1 MADNAVVE
9 SKTAISASKD
19 NVKGV
24 GRLKWPDNPE
34 EIDEYLNQIPLFAK
48 ERPSGENMS
57 EAWKMVE
64 AMEAETDPKVK
75 ATNLKDNGNECFKA
89 GPKRYKDAL
98 EFYQQ
103 ALDAQCGDRML
114 EATILVNRA
123 LIHIKQENYGKAIHE
138 CREALKKN
146 IKNLK
151 AYCRAGI
158 ASLALGKKK
167 EAMRWYEHGQKY
179 TGDDFLKR
187 NYVRNLM
194 KKCQIEIE
202 KELEKKEKAKINRNI
217 KAKAEEMVKEAV
229 KLRKLNCGPQTF
241 TGEHK
246 PKLDEKGCLHWPVL
260 FLYPEFLQSDFVQSM
275 HELRSFKEQLGQM
288 FPPAVAPAPWDRKGN
303 YSMGSLEI
311 FVEVKGEAPHTVR
324 RINID
329 EPLAEGLSAKDF
341 EIQGVPSFMVV
352 SRKSPYLKN
361 FLSNHKLIK

>member
-114 EATILVNRA
+114 E
-123 LIHIKQENYGKAIHE
+123 
-138 CREALKKN
+138 
-146 IKNLK
+146 
-151 AYCRAGI
+151 
-158 ASLALGKKK
+158 
-167 EAMRWYEHGQKY
+167 
-179 TGDDFLKR
+179 
-187 NYVRNLM
+187 
-194 KKCQIEIE
+194 
-202 KELEKKEKAKINRNI
+202 
-217 KAKAEEMVKEAV
+217 
-229 KLRKLNCGPQTF
+229 
-241 TGEHK
+241 
-246 PKLDEKGCLHWPVL
+246 
-260 FLYPEFLQSDFVQSM
+260 
-275 HELRSFKEQLGQM
+275 
-288 FPPAVAPAPWDRKGN
+288 
-303 YSMGSLEI
+303 
-311 FVEVKGEAPHTVR
+311 
-324 RINID
+324 
-329 EPLAEGLSAKDF
+329 
-341 EIQGVPSFMVV
+341 
-352 SRKSPYLKN
+352 
-361 FLSNHKLIK
+361 